1 MHLTMSI
8 AHPYSRHQTLVP
20 PTSRI
25 TCPLPMVVPGLLPP
39 IPLGTQSSLSSRP
52 ANTTTTSMKV
62 GSTNRNSWNL
72 GDRYQRPSCIQTKT
86 HCNSKNPPSAALP
99 VPGSDGEPCQWLH
112 RQGKQESHHWHHVAG
127 DEDDTDVIDVFWR
140 FQDNSCSRST
150 LSTSDPSA
158 TAPLVTPVWVIH
170 NIAQCAV
177 CTVR

>member
-62 GSTNRNSWNL
+62 GSTDRNLWRSSWEIDINDHHASKPKLIAIVKTLLLQPCLSLVVMVSLANGSTVKVNKNL
-72 GDRYQRPSCIQTKT
+72 IIDTMLQEMKMILMLLTFFDVFKTIVAHVQPS
-86 HCNSKNPPSAALP
+86 
-99 VPGSDGEPCQWLH
+99 VPRTPRLQHPWLH
-112 RQGKQESHHWHHVAG
+112 
-127 DEDDTDVIDVFWR
+127 
-140 FQDNSCSRST
+140 
-150 LSTSDPSA
+150 
-158 TAPLVTPVWVIH
+158 
-170 NIAQCAV
+170 QCE
-177 CTVR
+177 